1 MLDYSVEA
9 VHAAASR
16 EFQAHRQFLWG
27 LCYRMTGSA
36 AEAEDLVHDAWI
48 RYLDAGEPV
57 AVSSDAAQ
65 HRCRSGSFSG
75 SASRRPSGP

>member
-36 AEAEDLVHDAWI
+36 ADADDLV
-48 RYLDAGEPV
+48 
-57 AVSSDAAQ
+57 Q
-65 HRCRSGSFSG
+65 
-75 SASRRPSGP
+75 